1 MLLNWFLSY
10 LNGGSEPCAQL
21 ELVQY
26 LPGNKD
32 DLGLYSIGVPVPKH
46 VKGYLYFTT
55 KILINVSEALE
66 LCTLS

>member
-1 MLLNWFLSY
+1 MLLDWFLSY

-32 DLGLYSIGVPVPKH
+32 DLG
-46 VKGYLYFTT
+46 
-55 KILINVSEALE
+55 
-66 LCTLS
+66 